1 MIHCQDE
8 IEAKRTRREKIKA
21 GSRRRQHF
29 RAEDGRDHNLGDPS
43 QPRLLRK
50 LALCLWVNRPLRV
63 QIPHLEKRSN
73 ISIPCFTAPC
83 RYCFFIV

>member
-1 MIHCQDE
+1 MTHCQDE

-29 RAEDGRDHNLGDPS
+29 RAEDDRDHNLGDPS

-50 LALCLWVNRPLRV
+50 LALV
-63 QIPHLEKRSN
+63 
-73 ISIPCFTAPC
+73 FG
-83 RYCFFIV
+83 